1 LVIFMMKASLQQPRV
16 WRRIAGASHHD
27 WRCRDIVPGV
37 KVHGRFAAG
46 ATRRFGLVC
55 TLRDLKAGLSR
66 PPSTDQLQSLFSYF
80 FTIRRVGATVLAGA
94 IGEIEKVSHVF
105 HPDGRFSA
113 ANSP

>member
-1 LVIFMMKASLQQPRV
+1 MGNASAAKSKQWTVFMWISSWHHATTGAAAILSLGPT
-16 WRRIAGASHHD
+16 G
-27 WRCRDIVPGV
+27 GLL
-37 KVHGRFAAG
+37 AG

-55 TLRDLKAGLSR
+55 TLRDLKAGSSQ
-66 PPSTDQLQSLFSYF
+66 PPSTDQLQSMFSYF
-80 FTIRRVGATVLAGA
+80 VTIRRVGVTVLAGA